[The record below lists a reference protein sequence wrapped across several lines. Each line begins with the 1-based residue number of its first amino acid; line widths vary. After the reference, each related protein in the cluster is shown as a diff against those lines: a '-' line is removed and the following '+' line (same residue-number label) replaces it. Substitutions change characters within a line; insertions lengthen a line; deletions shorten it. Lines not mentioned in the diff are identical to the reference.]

1 MKYSVKVVKLGEM
14 VQEFIEEKMLI
25 IFNENA
31 PEELAEISVL
41 HTIDALKEDV
51 EVGDTIEIGNIKYEV
66 VAVGW
71 EANKTLRELG
81 HCTLKFK
88 NSNTADL
95 PGVIN
100 LRGEE
105 LKEIKIGETIS
116 IY

>member
-14 VQEFIEEKMLI
+14 VEEFIGEKMLI
-25 IFNENA
+25 IFNEDA

-41 HTIDALKEDV
+41 HTKDELKEDV
-51 EVGDTIEIGNIKYEV
+51 KVGDTIAIGNMEYEV
-66 VAVGW
+66 IAVGS
-71 EANKTLRELG
+71 EANKTLKELG

-88 NSNTADL
+88 DSHTPDL

-100 LRGEE
+100 LKGEE
-105 LKEIKIGETIS
+105 LKEIKEGDTIS

>member
-1 MKYSVKVVKLGEM
+1 MKYSVNVVKLGEM
-14 VQEFIEEKMLI
+14 VEEFIGEKMLI

-41 HTIDALKEDV
+41 HTKDVLKEDV
-51 EVGDTIEIGNIKYEV
+51 EVGDTMTIGDVKYEV

-81 HCTLKFK
+81 HCTFKFK
-88 NSNTADL
+88 DSDTADL

-100 LRGEE
+100 LKGEE